1 MSGLSLMI
9 EVIYFYIMFPAEM
22 KEMEASLPIHW
33 ELIKY

>member
-9 EVIYFYIMFPAEM
+9 EVIYFYTVFPAEM
-22 KEMEASLPIHW
+22 KATEASLPIHR